1 MGNPVGSFIWYELLT
16 SDIDGA
22 AAFYKAVV
30 GWTISPQPDPDAEG
44 MDYRMIG
51 RDDGGMAGGAMEI
64 TQDMAMGGARP
75 CWLPYLA
82 VDDVDAE
89 VHAIVAAGGRE
100 RLPAFDLPVGRIA
113 MVADPQGVPIYLM
126 KPVSPAGQS
135 LSSDGQDPDDAGAVS
150 DVFSATENQ
159 HVRWNELASPDQA
172 ASMAFYARHF
182 GFTFNEKM
190 SMGDMGDYCFIGHH
204 GQTLGAIM
212 QRQSEQQ
219 PAMWL
224 FYFGVPSITAAK
236 SAIEAHGGTVLMGPH
251 EVPGGDWIIV
261 AMDPQGAGF
270 GVVGP
275 KGA

>member
-30 GWTISPQPDPDAEG
+30 GWAISPHSATDGVTDGVIDTGG
-44 MDYRMIG
+44 MDYRMIE

-64 TQDMAMGGARP
+64 TQDMQMGGARP

-100 RLPAFDLPVGRIA
+100 QLPAFDLPVGRIA

-126 KPVSPAGQS
+126 KPVPPAGN
-135 LSSDGQDPDDAGAVS
+135 PDATS
-150 DVFSATENQ
+150 DVFSVTENQ

-172 ASMAFYARHF
+172 ASMAFYGKHF
-182 GFTFNEKM
+182 GFTFNDKM

-212 QRQSEQQ
+212 QRQSDQQ

-224 FYFGVPSITAAK
+224 FYFGVPSIAAAK
-236 SAIEAHGGTVLMGPH
+236 SAIEAGGGTVLMGPH
-251 EVPGGDWIIV
+251 EVPGGDWIVV

-270 GVVGP
+270 GLVGP
-275 KGA
+275 KGD